1 MDPGGRDRLDVRGS
15 RCFSR
20 SLLSLQALSYAG
32 SRADVHAPALVESQT
47 LREDGSVVKR
57 FGLAWSDASPTN
69 TLKTCPTSEREKQS
83 PAQSPKPP
91 GSISPRL
98 SGVSC
103 RRVPLRVDA
112 CPPSH
117 PLGFSE
123 PPVLSGQPAG
133 APVLTGVG
141 STEKGGEASARARA
155 WPPPRQLGPVGR
167 VSQGHT
173 RYEVSLRERGQ

>member
-83 PAQSPKPP
+83 PAQSPKPL

-98 SGVSC
+98 SGVS
-103 RRVPLRVDA
+103 LSA
-112 CPPSH
+112 CPTASGRLSSQS
-117 PLGFSE
+117 PLGFQRATSFVGTASWG
-123 PPVLSGQPAG
+123 PRADRRGQHG
-133 APVLTGVG
+133 
-141 STEKGGEASARARA
+141 
-155 WPPPRQLGPVGR
+155 
-167 VSQGHT
+167 
-173 RYEVSLRERGQ
+173 ERGRSIRSCASLAPTPPARPRGPRLPGAHSPRGVPA